1 MAAYTQTQNSVSS
14 SYYNFFLSKV
24 PEGEDYI
31 IFAVDG
37 YYICIYGNYTS
48 DNTFEDSTVIR
59 ISRSSGSQGIV
70 SYHEEDTT
78 TFTINYEYYSYSNIG
93 TGTYLADPRAT
104 EYTKNFSMIHTSL
117 LFALVL
123 LFVGF
128 NVIKK
133 RWIR

>member
-1 MAAYTQTQNSVSS
+1 MASYTQTNNSVGS

-24 PEGEDYI
+24 PDGEDYI

-37 YYICIYGNYTS
+37 YYICIYGDYS
-48 DNTFEDSTVIR
+48 SGNTFTDSTVIK
-59 ISRSSGSQGIV
+59 ISRTQGSQGTV
-70 SYHEEDTT
+70 SYSEENTT
-78 TFTINYEYYSYSNIG
+78 TFNIGYEYYSYSNIG
-93 TGTYLADPRAT
+93 TGTYLASPRFA
-104 EYTKNFSMIHTSL
+104 EYTANHSIIQTSL

-123 LFVGF
+123 IVIGF